1 MDPKANKMPSI
12 GDLSNLSPTKLQE
25 LETVLASILALPV
38 ARQTYAQII
47 DGKSNR
53 DLSQFDMNALRYPVN
68 DNLKP
73 SDRAVQ
79 LYEEFKVTFAPQG
92 LKIDL
97 QVRSPLS

>member
-1 MDPKANKMPSI
+1 MSRI
-12 GDLSNLSPTKLQE
+12 GDLSNLSPTKLEE

-47 DGKSNR
+47 DGKSTRNLASL
-53 DLSQFDMNALRYPVN
+53 DFIALRSPIVN
-68 DNLKP
+68 DGSKP

-79 LYEEFKVTFAPQG
+79 LYEDFRVTFVPQG

-97 QVRSPLS
+97 QVRSPPA